1 MAWLTLGCALLDLAG
16 RRWFVRIASAREW
29 VTLSHD
35 DLIALGRASH
45 FIQNLGALFG
55 LITLT
60 STLTGF
66 LHPAAPVPTPQRVGL
81 AGFAGVFLPTV
92 FLSTILPVERTT
104 PIVVLVACGA
114 ASFLAVLF
122 ALGALRWS
130 APPALRLGAIALA
143 FAAFFGFAATVFL
156 TLSRLVLW
164 DVGYALGMTFRQIGE
179 VAWLLSL
186 LAFVLTS
193 WPRQRP
199 RSVQLGVLV
208 GCALAT
214 AAMLWGLGAMHRRA
228 SPQLFSDL
236 AYGASHLDLALESHP
251 VLYLGA
257 FATLFTF
264 GLAGLGASVA
274 SRRHSAAGLIFLVCA
289 GYAPTTPLTL
299 LFQSLGVAFI
309 ARAMVGEAMQRGQAT
324 LQPLH
329 ELDAELE
336 AAPEV
341 PSGPSDAEPTT
352 H

>member
-1 MAWLTLGCALLDLAG
+1 MG
-16 RRWFVRIASAREW
+16 RRWLVRIASARDW
-29 VTLSHD
+29 ITLSHD
-35 DLIALGRASH
+35 DLIALGRGSH
-45 FIQNLGALFG
+45 FVQNLGALFG
-55 LITLT
+55 LITLA

-81 AGFAGVFLPTV
+81 AGFAGIFLPTV
-92 FLSTILPVERTT
+92 FLSTVLPVERTT

-122 ALGALRWS
+122 ALGAFRWS

-164 DVGYALGMTFRQIGE
+164 DVGYALGMTLRQIGE
-179 VAWLLSL
+179 VAWLLAL
-186 LAFVLTS
+186 LGLVLTS

-199 RSVQLGVLV
+199 RSVQLVLFL
-208 GCALAT
+208 GYTLAAGT
-214 AAMLWGLGAMHRRA
+214 MLSGLGAMHRRA
-228 SPQLFSDL
+228 SAQVFLDL

-257 FATLFTF
+257 FAALFTF

-274 SRRHSAAGLIFLVCA
+274 SRRLGAAGLVFLICG

-299 LFQSLGVAFI
+299 LFQSLGVAFV
-309 ARAMVGEAMQRGQAT
+309 ARAMVGEAMRRGHAT

-329 ELDAELE
+329 ELDAELD
-336 AAPEV
+336 AAPDASAEV
-341 PSGPSDAEPTT
+341 EPTT